1 MEREVAMLLGVF
13 GGLLLGSGTQV
24 LFSQCPL
31 YPKPIGAMFVV
42 VGGILAIVGIVS
54 PAVLW

>member
-1 MEREVAMLLGVF
+1 MLLSAF
-13 GGLLLGSGTQV
+13 GGFLIGSGAHV
-24 LFSQCPL
+24 LFIQRPL
-31 YPKPIGAMFVV
+31 YPKPIGVMFVV